1 MSSSRVLHDYY
12 EILKIPQ
19 AANIDSI
26 KTSYKR
32 LARIRHPDKNSSST
46 ATSEFQLVHTSP
58 HIYGPASANNSISSR
73 KHIQLSWTPKPVEF
87 TTLSIRSPN
96 LATQHLKQIS
106 RQIQPTLPL
115 TRRQIESQHWR
126 YESETLR
133 VGCTGKKPTCIWR
146 GYIWQSYM
154 AR

>member
-32 LARIRHPDKNSSST
+32 LARIRHPDKNSNST

-106 RQIQPTLPL
+106 PQIQPTLPL
-115 TRRQIESQHWR
+115 TRRYLNKYKTPGHFPLVMPVKENSFVRRH
-126 YESETLR
+126 SEGAILY
-133 VGCTGKKPTCIWR
+133 WDFD
-146 GYIWQSYM
+146 
-154 AR
+154 